1 MDRADGIDDEGGDGI
16 GCVRGAVVILA
27 AVVVAWLVWWIR

>member
-1 MDRADGIDDEGGDGI
+1 MDRADSIRDDNDDGI

-27 AVVVAWLVWWIR
+27 AVVVGVVVWFLK

>member
-1 MDRADGIDDEGGDGI
+1 MDRGDDIRDDGDDGI

-27 AVVVAWLVWWIR
+27 AVVVAAVVWWVR